1 MSSTH
6 SEPELPEYPFTEPQ
20 RRYLRIINETT
31 PLSDIVRNQPSLP
44 SLPPLRQ
51 IRRRYLNSYLNSSL
65 PVSPVLRLCADRC
78 LTFQSISESVDE
90 SAYSAVTDEFEEA
103 HVARAQSIEIPER
116 VTEHSAAV
124 SNP

>member
-44 SLPPLRQ
+44 SLPPPRQ
-51 IRRRYLNSYLNSSL
+51 IKRRYLNSPL

-116 VTEHSAAV
+116 VTEHSPAV